1 MPYQSPSTTNWIS
14 ERKHVIVVADL
25 QLCGIFRSVSFT
37 EISAF
42 SLTPS
47 FHLLPWRIFQPVP
60 GLILLIGGLRLLNTD
75 LPLIISDHYV
85 YLINLLDAL
94 LVFSHLTSP
103 LLSFLFCHISGSM
116 WKIGLIIHLMS
127 QEKMKILSRPRL
139 RVSRS
144 LRRLIVF
151 PQRERRGPNNAWW
164 KHDRSIWAAI
174 VVGCGLEGA
183 HDHMGL
189 EGGDGQRSLSYP
201 YKQQSSAY

>member
-1 MPYQSPSTTNWIS
+1 MSLLSLICS
-14 ERKHVIVVADL
+14 SVV
-25 QLCGIFRSVSFT
+25 FRSVSFT

-47 FHLLPWRIFQPVP
+47 FHLLPWCIFQPVP

-94 LVFSHLTSP
+94 LVSPPHRP
-103 LLSFLFCHISGSM
+103 LLSFLSCHISGSM

-127 QEKMKILSRPRL
+127 QEKMKILSWPRL
-139 RVSRS
+139 RASPS
-144 LRRLIVF
+144 LCWLIVF

-164 KHDRSIWAAI
+164 KDDQSIRAAI
-174 VVGCGLEGA
+174 VVESGLKGA
-183 HDHMGL
+183 HEL
-189 EGGDGQRSLSYP
+189 GGDGKRTLSYP
-201 YKQQSSAY
+201 YKQQPGAY

>member
-1 MPYQSPSTTNWIS
+1 MRVN
-14 ERKHVIVVADL
+14 VAADL
-25 QLCGIFRSVSFT
+25 PLRGIFLCVSFT

-94 LVFSHLTSP
+94 LVSP
-103 LLSFLFCHISGSM
+103 PHHPGPHPPSFLFCHISGSM

-127 QEKMKILSRPRL
+127 QEKMKILSRLSVSLMADCVSPAWKTWTKQCPMKGWSVDTSCYCCRL
-139 RVSRS
+139 WAGGSAWAGWRWTAY
-144 LRRLIVF
+144 F
-151 PQRERRGPNNAWW
+151 PYCIPVNREHLLN
-164 KHDRSIWAAI
+164 HFII
-174 VVGCGLEGA
+174 
-183 HDHMGL
+183 
-189 EGGDGQRSLSYP
+189 
-201 YKQQSSAY
+201 